1 LLLLRGR
8 LPRNWLPRFGG
19 SLGLNRH
26 HLSIIRINRR
36 YFRLY
41 GVLLPLG
48 RGLEATILLL
58 PLGRGLEATIL
69 LLPLSRGLE
78 ATILPLPLGRRL
90 EATILPL
97 PLGWQL
103 EATILPL
110 PRGRRLEATI
120 LLLLDGVLLPEGPPL
135 LLVGTDDPA
144 ISVEASAV
152 AHAPATDG
160 GASTRALSS
169 P

>member
-1 LLLLRGR
+1 LLLLWGR
-8 LPRNWLPRFGG
+8 LPRNWLPRFRG

-41 GVLLPLG
+41 GVLLLLG
-48 RGLEATILLL
+48 RRLEATILLL
-58 PLGRGLEATIL
+58 PLGR
-69 LLPLSRGLE
+69 
-78 ATILPLPLGRRL
+78 
-90 EATILPL
+90 
-97 PLGWQL
+97 QL
-103 EATILPL
+103 EATILQLPL
-110 PRGRRLEATI
+110 GRQLEATT

-144 ISVEASAV
+144 ISVEASAL
-152 AHAPATDG
+152 AHAPATDC
-160 GASTRALSS
+160 GASPRAVSSS